1 MPNEQKMRLAEAM
14 KRMPL
19 QKQEQFLA
27 EMVATHQR
35 REKMTAQ
42 ERQAEDLEMV

>member
-1 MPNEQKMRLAEAM
+1 MPNEQKMRLNEAM

-27 EMVATHQR
+27 EMVAQH
-35 REKMTAQ
+35 
-42 ERQAEDLEMV
+42 